1 MQNILMNLAFYLLVV
16 AAGAS
21 FSLQQAANNHLRAE
35 LLSPWWAGFIS
46 YVGGSLA
53 MLVMALVCRG
63 PSLSWDMLSRT
74 SPFSWTGGILGA
86 IYIATAIFM
95 IPKLGATTVLAL
107 MVVGQMLLSLML
119 DHYGLLGIPDYPVT
133 GIRLLGVVLLVLGV
147 VLIRW
152 QA

>member
-53 MLVMALVCRG
+53 M
-63 PSLSWDMLSRT
+63 
-74 SPFSWTGGILGA
+74 
-86 IYIATAIFM
+86 
-95 IPKLGATTVLAL
+95 
-107 MVVGQMLLSLML
+107 
-119 DHYGLLGIPDYPVT
+119 
-133 GIRLLGVVLLVLGV
+133 
-147 VLIRW
+147 
-152 QA
+152 

>member
-63 PSLSWDMLSRT
+63 LACH
-74 SPFSWTGGILGA
+74 GICFRVPA
-86 IYIATAIFM
+86 RFH
-95 IPKLGATTVLAL
+95 
-107 MVVGQMLLSLML
+107 GQA
-119 DHYGLLGIPDYPVT
+119 VF
-133 GIRLLGVVLLVLGV
+133 
-147 VLIRW
+147 
-152 QA
+152 